1 VTFRRSVASPEG
13 NRPTVVAVDVY
24 SAPGGPAWEMRAA
37 VQLDMLSGQ
46 RVCFTSDPNELR
58 EIATM
63 LLEALRVPPVVKVV
77 P

>member
-1 VTFRRSVASPEG
+1 MTFRRSVASPEG

-24 SAPGGPAWEMRAA
+24 SARGGPTWEMRAA
-37 VQLDMLSGQ
+37 VQLDLLSGQ
-46 RVCFTSDPNELR
+46 RICFDSSPTELR

-63 LLEALRVPPVVKVV
+63 MLEALRVPPVVKVV